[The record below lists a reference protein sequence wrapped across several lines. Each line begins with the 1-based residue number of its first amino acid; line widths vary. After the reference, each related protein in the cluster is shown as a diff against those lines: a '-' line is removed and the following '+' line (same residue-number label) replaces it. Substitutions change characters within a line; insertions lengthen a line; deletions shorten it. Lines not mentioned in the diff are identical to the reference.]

1 MKVTK
6 ENAKLHLP
14 EPVLWQKQKR
24 LLWLGFGMNRYVS
37 LILPSCHTIRL
48 STLCTLSYYLLV
60 LHTLLY
66 LLLFVTTMLLSVIW
80 RHIFHVSLVSVKLQT
95 HVIMKSPP
103 IMCAVMW
110 KFSDIV
116 NTFKFDIHTT
126 VFKTRVFSFMATCTI
141 ANYSLS
147 QLANNWRLQR
157 VVQVQVVLPH
167 QARSSTTRFAHINP
181 LAALTM
187 SHDA

>member
-1 MKVTK
+1 MPRC
-6 ENAKLHLP
+6 ACLD
-14 EPVLWQKQKR
+14 
-24 LLWLGFGMNRYVS
+24 
-37 LILPSCHTIRL
+37 LPSCHTIRL
-48 STLCTLSYYLLV
+48 SRLCTLSCYLLA

-66 LLLFVTTMLLSVIW
+66 LLLFVTTMSLSVIW
-80 RHIFHVSLVSVKLQT
+80 RHIFHVSLLSVKLQT
-95 HVIMKSPP
+95 YGIMKSRS
-103 IMCAVMW
+103 ITCAEMW

-116 NTFKFDIHTT
+116 NIFKFDIH
-126 VFKTRVFSFMATCTI
+126 KNISQRTRFSFTATCTI

-181 LAALTM
+181 LSALTM
-187 SHDA
+187 SRDAWSTARKRTTKNASH

>member
-1 MKVTK
+1 MHRCV
-6 ENAKLHLP
+6 
-14 EPVLWQKQKR
+14 
-24 LLWLGFGMNRYVS
+24 F

-48 STLCTLSYYLLV
+48 STLCTLSYYLLA

-95 HVIMKSPP
+95 YGITTSPSK
-103 IMCAVMW
+103 MCAEMW
-110 KFSDIV
+110 KFPDIV
-116 NTFKFDIHTT
+116 NMFKFDIHTT
-126 VFKTRVFSFMATCTI
+126 VFLKTRVFSFTATCTI

-157 VVQVQVVLPH
+157 LVQVQVVLPH